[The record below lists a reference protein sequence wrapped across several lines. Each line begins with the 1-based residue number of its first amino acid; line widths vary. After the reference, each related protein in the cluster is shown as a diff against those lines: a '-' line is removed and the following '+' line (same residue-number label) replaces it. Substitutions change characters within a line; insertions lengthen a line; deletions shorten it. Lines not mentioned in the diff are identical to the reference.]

1 MEIKLGFV
9 GDIMPGGVLHNR
21 TLRVQD
27 ELQQIFDGLDL
38 RIGTLECAIGDTP
51 TFDPVKMGLKQDV
64 IYAPNSDLKKLSELR
79 VDCVSLA
86 NNHAFDLGAE
96 GLKNTI
102 TQLDKLGIAHCGA
115 GMNAKEA
122 NAPVILTVKGKS
134 IGIIGICDFRDET
147 VGYVPIA
154 TDSCP
159 GMNSIKDGKYINQI
173 KHLKEITDYV
183 IIMIHWG
190 IEHSFWPTP
199 SMLDVARKCIN
210 SGADIIVG
218 GHQHRVQP
226 VTEIKGHP
234 VFWGLGNFLFPS
246 RFLAPP
252 RPMYYPSENEDTSQY
267 PITDAYPWVNQPT
280 LKVWKRLGRIGILG
294 IVEITNRDFNPT
306 QILLELKDD
315 KELRVADSDI
325 VRPNE
330 RMELRIVEYSIR
342 KLHYR
347 FAYFCK
353 RALYGVVNRFK
364 SIFE

>member
-1 MEIKLGFV
+1 
-9 GDIMPGGVLHNR
+9 MPGGVLHNR
-21 TLRVQD
+21 TLWVQD
-27 ELQQIFDGLDL
+27 ELQQIFDSLDL

-64 IYAPNSDLKKLSELR
+64 IYAPNSDLKKLSKLR
-79 VDCVSLA
+79 INCVSLA

-102 TQLDKLGIAHCGA
+102 AQLDKLGIAHCGA
-115 GMNAKEA
+115 GMNATEA
-122 NAPVILTVKGKS
+122 ITPAILTIKGKT
-134 IGIIGICDFRDET
+134 IGLIGLCDYRDET

-154 TDSCP
+154 TDSSP

-183 IIMIHWG
+183 IIIIHWG

-199 SMLDVARKCIN
+199 AMLDVARKCID

-226 VTEIKGHP
+226 ITEIKGHP
-234 VFWGLGNFLFPS
+234 IFWGLGNFLFPA
-246 RFLAPP
+246 RFLTPP

-267 PITDAYPWVNQPT
+267 PITDVYPWVSQPT
-280 LKVWKRLGRIGILG
+280 LKVWKRLGRIGTLG
-294 IVEITNRDFNPT
+294 IVEINNREFSPT

-315 KELRVADSDI
+315 KELRMADGGT
-325 VRPNE
+325 VKRNE
-330 RMELRIVEYSIR
+330 RIELRIVKFSIS
-342 KLHYR
+342 KLPYNVV
-347 FAYFCK
+347 YFCK
-353 RALYGVVNRFK
+353 RAIYGVINRLNH
-364 SIFE
+364 IFG